1 MALKLLDPNE
11 TLEFVPESEKDAD
24 KPMIIHIKP
33 SGVRDS
39 IRRNMLLTNSPEI
52 RKGSEFN
59 ILDDERWYRYIV
71 GRIAKIEN
79 VSNGSGL
86 ITLSEPTAIE
96 DAMNRAVGDWGL
108 ELLVFVIEKSKLS
121 EKQQGN

>member
-1 MALKLLDPNE
+1 MALELLDPNE
-11 TLEFVPESEKDAD
+11 TLEFIPESEEGAE

-39 IRRNMLLTNSPEI
+39 IRRNMLLANSPDI
-52 RKGSEFN
+52 RKGSGFN

-86 ITLSEPTAIE
+86 ITLSEPAAIE

-121 EKQQGN
+121 ETQRKN